1 MEESHI
7 LVACRD
13 QTAYL
18 KVSGKG
24 SFKNAKLA
32 RNFYE
37 ASLRDGATR
46 IIFDLAQCSHMDST
60 FMGMMAAV
68 ASEQK
73 RLGYASPIV
82 IHLSPRNRELLE
94 TLGLDR
100 IIEIPTEAPEN
111 LEADLIHLQG
121 GEEST
126 KEEAARTMLEAH
138 EKLIDLDERNRS
150 KFRDVV
156 EYLRDKL
163 ESEQNS

>member
-1 MEESHI
+1 MDENLI

-13 QTAYL
+13 QIAYL

-37 ASLRDGATR
+37 ASLRDGVTR
-46 IIFDLAQCSHMDST
+46 IIFDLAQCTHMDST
-60 FMGMMAAV
+60 FMGVLAAI
-68 ASEQK
+68 AAEQK
-73 RLGYASPIV
+73 RLGFPVPTV
-82 IHLSPRNRELLE
+82 INITPRNRELLE
-94 TLGLDR
+94 TLGLNR
-100 IIEIPTEAPEN
+100 IIEIPSEAPEEIGAE
-111 LEADLIHLQG
+111 LVRLQG

-126 KEEAARTMLEAH
+126 KEDAARTMLEAH